1 MLTKSRYLDILSF
14 VIFWGGFD
22 DTVVT
27 VLQCLV
33 NPWEAQ
39 SWTSSD
45 QFLTW
50 YNGMIKAFKNWC
62 RGTYQIYGLD
72 IFIIHSCW

>member
-1 MLTKSRYLDILSF
+1 MLTKSRCLDILSF

-33 NPWEAQ
+33 NP
-39 SWTSSD
+39 
-45 QFLTW
+45 
-50 YNGMIKAFKNWC
+50 
-62 RGTYQIYGLD
+62 
-72 IFIIHSCW
+72 